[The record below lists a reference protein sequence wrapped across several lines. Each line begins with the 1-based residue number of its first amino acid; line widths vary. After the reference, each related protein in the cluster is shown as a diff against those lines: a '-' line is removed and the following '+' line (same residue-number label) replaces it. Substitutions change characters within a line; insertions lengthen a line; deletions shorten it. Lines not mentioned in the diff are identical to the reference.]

1 MEFITYF
8 RNWLFVNAM
17 NTNFSKSIV
26 FLSLFSA
33 LSVVASA
40 QQFALPSLGGTTWL
54 GVRGGANFANETSIT
69 PPANATTSI
78 VTGGIGGL
86 EIELWFDN
94 SWAISAGVLYDQ
106 KGVGEQYA
114 NSAQNREI
122 GNIIYSGNDN
132 FSMNYIEVPVLL
144 KYTLGRG
151 SVRPYLAAGP
161 SIGSLLSANE
171 AVSGTIAPISNLK
184 SDLKS
189 DLQSIDLS
197 VYGAVGL
204 VDQIYHGPILSFE
217 VGYAAGMSK
226 IFKVSPTRFVISQTP
241 STDGTRFP
249 DPIDPSTAKSGDFR
263 VTIGAMWQL

>member
-1 MEFITYF
+1 MK
-8 RNWLFVNAM
+8 
-17 NTNFSKSIV
+17 TNFLKSIV
-26 FLSLFSA
+26 FLSLFFA
-33 LSVVASA
+33 MPIVASA
-40 QQFALPSLGGTTWL
+40 QQFALPSIGGTMWL
-54 GVRGGANFANETSIT
+54 GVRAGANFANETSIT

-94 SWAISAGVLYDQ
+94 SWAVSAGFLYDQ

-114 NSAQNREI
+114 NSAQNREV

-132 FSMNYIEVPVLL
+132 FSMSYIEIPVLL

-171 AVSGTIAPISNLK
+171 TASGTIAPL

-204 VDQIYHGPILSFE
+204 IDQIYHGPILSFE

-226 IFKVSPTRFVISQTP
+226 IFKLSPTRFVVSQTP
-241 STDGTRFP
+241 ATDGLRFP
-249 DPIDPSTAKSGDFR
+249 DPIDPSSAKSGDFR